1 MINNDTF
8 IIAKDGFRCIAA
20 TFALMLFFMVIDADV
35 FAFLSFVLFLLTLWA
50 YRNPERVTPYLQ
62 EDSIVSVAD
71 GVIKSIETVEDG
83 DGISSFKIVIR
94 TGFLDASILRVPFTC
109 KVKETKNLYGSRLS
123 SSTPLFKKLNEQSH
137 IVFGTDKKQVR
148 VSHNLQLAS
157 VGIKNRLIEK
167 TPVVQGMRYG
177 LMVKGHTTVTL
188 PGNSRVAVKVG
199 QSVRAGETLI
209 GFFS

>member
-8 IIAKDGFRCIAA
+8 IIARDGFKCIAA
-20 TFALMLFFMVIDADV
+20 SIVLMLFFMVIDADGLT
-35 FAFLSFVLFLLTLWA
+35 FLSFVLVLLTLWA

-71 GVIKSIETVEDG
+71 GVIRSIETLEDDKG
-83 DGISSFKIVIR
+83 ESSYKIVIR
-94 TGFLDASILRVPFTC
+94 SGFFDTSILRVPFAC
-109 KVKETKNLYGSRLS
+109 KVKETATVHGARLS
-123 SSTPLFKKLNEQSH
+123 SSLPLSKKLNEQSR
-137 IVFGTDKKQVR
+137 IVFGTDDKQVR

-157 VGIKNRLIEK
+157 VGIKNRLIENY
-167 TPVVQGMRYG
+167 PVIQGMRYG
-177 LMVKGHTTVTL
+177 LMAKGDTTIIL

>member
-8 IIAKDGFRCIAA
+8 IIARDGFKCIAA
-20 TFALMLFFMVIDADV
+20 SIALMLFFMVIDADGLT
-35 FAFLSFVLFLLTLWA
+35 FLSFVLVLLTLWA

-71 GVIKSIETVEDG
+71 GVIRSIETLEDDKG
-83 DGISSFKIVIR
+83 ENSYKIVIR
-94 TGFLDASILRVPFTC
+94 SGFFDTSILRVPFAC
-109 KVKETKNLYGSRLS
+109 KVSETETLHGARLS
-123 SSTPLFKKLNEQSH
+123 SSMPLSKKLNEQSH
-137 IVFGTDKKQVR
+137 IVFGTDDKQVR

-157 VGIKNRLIEK
+157 VGIKNRLIENY
-167 TPVVQGMRYG
+167 PVIQGMRYG
-177 LMVKGHTTVTL
+177 LMAKGDTTIIL